1 MPVLQK
7 GVAALA
13 HKMPKVIS
21 PKAHAIA
28 DYATIGTFFTLAGL
42 LWGKNKRAAIS
53 ALICGGA
60 ELTTTLLTDF
70 PGGVADVISFPT
82 HLKIDFG
89 LAAAASAMPSFMG
102 FDDEAEA
109 KWFRILGLNVTAV
122 AAMTETQGGER
133 LRSQKRTRA
142 A

>member
-13 HKMPKVIS
+13 GKMPKVIS

-28 DYATIGTFFTLAGL
+28 DYVTIGSFALLAGIF
-42 LWGKNKRAAIS
+42 WGRKRRAAI
-53 ALICGGA
+53 AAAICAGA

-70 PGGVADVISFPT
+70 PGGITDKISLPM
-82 HLKIDFG
+82 HIKIDYG
-89 LAAAASAMPSFMG
+89 LGATASSMPTFMR
-102 FDDEAEA
+102 FEDEAEA
-109 KWFRILGLNVTAV
+109 KWFRILGLNVTTV
-122 AAMTETQGGER
+122 AAMTDTGGVRRER
-133 LRSQKRTRA
+133 RYRRA

>member
-13 HKMPKVIS
+13 SKMPKVVS

-28 DYATIGTFFTLAGL
+28 DYATVGTFALLAGL
-42 LWGKNKRAAIS
+42 FWGRHKRAAI
-53 ALICGGA
+53 AAIICAGS

-70 PGGVADVISFPT
+70 PGGVAGAISLPI
-82 HLKIDFG
+82 HVKIDFG
-89 LAAAASAMPSFMG
+89 VAAAASSLPTFMG
-102 FDDEAEA
+102 FDGDSEA
-109 KWFRILGLNVTAV
+109 KWFRILGLNITAI
-122 AAMTETQGGER
+122 AAMTDTGDLRRER
-133 LRSQKRTRA
+133 RRRA

>member
-13 HKMPKVIS
+13 NKMPKVIT

-28 DYATIGTFFTLAGL
+28 DYATIGAFGVLAGL
-42 LWGKNKRAAIS
+42 FWNRNKHAAIS
-53 ALICGGA
+53 AIICAGA

-70 PGGVADVISFPT
+70 PGGVTDAISFPT
-82 HLKIDFG
+82 HVKIDYG
-89 LAAAASAMPSFMG
+89 VAAAASSLPSFMG

-109 KWFRILGLNVTAV
+109 KWFRILGLNITAI
-122 AAMTETQGGER
+122 AAMSETGE
-133 LRSQKRTRA
+133 LRRQSRRRA

>member
-13 HKMPKVIS
+13 NRMPKVIS

-28 DYATIGTFFTLAGL
+28 DYAAVGSFAVLAGL
-42 LWGKNKRAAIS
+42 LWGRNKRAAIG
-53 ALICGGA
+53 AMICAGA

-70 PGGVADVISFPT
+70 PGGVADAISLPT
-82 HLKIDFG
+82 HIKIEFG
-89 LAAAASAMPSFMG
+89 LAAAASAMPTFMG
-102 FDDEAEA
+102 FDDESEA
-109 KWFRILGLNVTAV
+109 KWFRILGLDLTTV
-122 AAMTETQGGER
+122 AAMTETGRMRRER
-133 LRSQKRTRA
+133 RRRA